1 MNKVTM
7 NVQQALGKVK
17 LLDKKFIKE
26 LSETDFVCAVKGSG
40 KDAKIA
46 GVTLDDWQNN
56 QKANYDSLVDISNE
70 IDAIKRA
77 LNQSNAQTKVK
88 IGGKEYTVAEAI
100 YMKQSGISYK
110 KELVK
115 QMKAKFDRV
124 NAFVINQND
133 KAMVDSENF
142 VSKIYGGEKA
152 PAGVDDLASV
162 MNSYY
167 SVREHKLVDPI
178 SILDKIKKLEKEIDD
193 FETEVDNVLS
203 VSNAT
208 TLIEVEF

>member
-7 NVQQALGKVK
+7 NVQEGLGKIK
-17 LLDKKFIKE
+17 LLEKRYEKQLNE
-26 LSETDFVCAVKGSG
+26 GDFVCATKDSDTKIMGTDVK
-40 KDAKIA
+40 
-46 GVTLDDWQNN
+46 DWQAN
-56 QKANYDSLVDISNE
+56 QKARYDSLIDISNE
-70 IDAIKRA
+70 IEAIKRA

-100 YMKQSGISYK
+100 YMKQNGISYK
-110 KELVK
+110 KMLLKKLKENFERINMFIQSRNEQAL
-115 QMKAKFDRV
+115 KA
-124 NAFVINQND
+124 A
-133 KAMVDSENF
+133 ENF
-142 VSKIYGGEKA
+142 VIQMYGNKEAVSKSETST
-152 PAGVDDLASV
+152 DE

-167 SVREHKLVDPI
+167 NQHKYDMCDSI
-178 SILDKIKKLEKEIDD
+178 SILDKIKSLENEIDE